1 MKKVGE
7 YYYEKRGSN
16 YAVYVVETITPP
28 KDTAPNAYGMVAGP
42 TIHSRK
48 VEEHFD
54 PETARRRVYELN
66 GWNNYKPL
74 HRQKCHSTIN

>member
-1 MKKVGE
+1 MNKVGE
-7 YYYEKRGSN
+7 YFYEKSGGN
-16 YAVYVVETITPP
+16 WAVCVVEKITPP
-28 KDTAPNAYGMVAGP
+28 PTAQPNKFGHIEGP

-66 GWNNYKPL
+66 GWNNYKPFQ
-74 HRQKCHSTIN
+74 RQKCHSNIT